1 MHVLKVVLVL
11 ELLLEVLLH
20 HGEGR
25 VGCAAGELLVVHQ
38 LSLGL
43 KELVT
48 VLAAVLALLCNTQGL
63 GTGTPLQLSLISNH
77 HPIRSWMVV
86 WLTNCSS
93 IKKFKKREEPQRKEG
108 YLRMLYYNALM
119 PC

>member
-1 MHVLKVVLVL
+1 MHVLKVILVL

-20 HGEGR
+20 HGEGG

-63 GTGTPLQLSLISNH
+63 GTGTPLQLSLIFNH
-77 HPIRSWMVV
+77 HPIRGWMMV

-93 IKKFKKREEPQRKEG
+93 IKKKREEPQKKEG
-108 YLRMLYYNALM
+108 FLRMLCYNALI
-119 PC
+119 PR

>member
-1 MHVLKVVLVL
+1 MHILKVTLIL

-25 VGCAAGELLVVHQ
+25 VRCAAGELLVVHQ

-48 VLAAVLALLCNTQGL
+48 VLTAVLALLCNTQGWAQ
-63 GTGTPLQLSLISNH
+63 GHRFSFHSF
-77 HPIRSWMVV
+77 
-86 WLTNCSS
+86 LTNTPP
-93 IKKFKKREEPQRKEG
+93 EAG
-108 YLRMLYYNALM
+108 
-119 PC
+119 